1 MDPTDLLPLLEQ
13 LDDNVDDLEGVLEPL
28 LASTLVKSSNKLP
41 VMDKAKLHVLIT
53 YTLESL
59 IFSYLRLHGVDAKQ
73 HPVFRELTR
82 VKQYFEKIKALE
94 TEPEERSMTLDKA
107 AANRFIKHGLVSVD
121 LSIVWQ
127 WLLTKVPQSGNDKY
141 DLERAEKQ
149 AKERARAQFKADML
163 ARKSMEASKA
173 QTSNDSDDDDS
184 EGGVNVTTAAE
195 PQADTSQPEKTEKD
209 SQKKSK
215 GEYKSQSSKAKK
227 ERKISKATLKEEKK
241 ERRLK
246 KEEARKARKAQ

>member
-13 LDDNVDDLEGVLEPL
+13 LDDNVDDLEAVLEPL
-28 LASTLVKSSNKLP
+28 LTSTLVKSSNKLP

-107 AANRFIKHGLVSVD
+107 AASRFIKHGL
-121 LSIVWQ
+121 
-127 WLLTKVPQSGNDKY
+127 SGNDKY

-173 QTSNDSDDDDS
+173 QSSNDSDDDDS
-184 EGGVNVTTAAE
+184 EGGVDVTTAAE
-195 PQADTSQPEKTEKD
+195 PQADTSQPEKIEKD

-215 GEYKSQSSKAKK
+215 GEHKSQSSKAKK

>member
-13 LDDNVDDLEGVLEPL
+13 LDDNVDDLEAVLQPL
-28 LASTLVKSSNKLP
+28 LTSTLLKNSNKLP

-94 TEPEERSMTLDKA
+94 TEPEERPMTLDKGA
-107 AANRFIKHGLVSVD
+107 ASRFIKHGLA
-121 LSIVWQ
+121 
-127 WLLTKVPQSGNDKY
+127 GNDKY

-149 AKERARAQFKADML
+149 AKERARAQLKAAMFAL
-163 ARKSMEASKA
+163 KSIDATNG
-173 QTSNDSDDDDS
+173 QPDSDDDDS
-184 EGGVNVTTAAE
+184 EGGVDLATAAE
-195 PQADTSQPEKTEKD
+195 PRVDTNHTEKTEKD

-215 GEYKSQSSKAKK
+215 GEHKLEDSKAKK
-227 ERKISKATLKEEKK
+227 ERKINTAAMKEK
-241 ERRLK
+241 K

>member
-1 MDPTDLLPLLEQ
+1 SSNFSSKLHLTAMDPTDLLPLLEQ
-13 LDDNVDDLEGVLEPL
+13 LDDNVDDLEIVLQPL
-28 LASTLVKSSNKLP
+28 LASTLLKNSNKLP

-94 TEPEERSMTLDKA
+94 TEPEERPMTLDKA
-107 AANRFIKHGLVSVD
+107 AAGRFIKHGLA
-121 LSIVWQ
+121 
-127 WLLTKVPQSGNDKY
+127 GNDKY

-149 AKERARAQFKADML
+149 AKERARAEFKAAML
-163 ARKSMEASKA
+163 ARKSIEASKA
-173 QTSNDSDDDDS
+173 QSSNDSDDDDS
-184 EGGVNVTTAAE
+184 EGGVDIATAAQ
-195 PQADTSQPEKTEKD
+195 PQVDTNHPGKAEKD
-209 SQKKSK
+209 SKKTSK
-215 GEYKSQSSKAKK
+215 GEPKSENSKSKK
-227 ERKISKATLKEEKK
+227 ERKINKATLKEEKK

-246 KEEARKARKAQ
+246 KEDSRKARKAQ

>member
-13 LDDNVDDLEGVLEPL
+13 LDDNVDDLEGVLQPL
-28 LASTLVKSSNKLP
+28 LASTLLKSSNKLP

-82 VKQYFEKIKALE
+82 VKQYFEKIKVLE
-94 TEPEERSMTLDKA
+94 TEPEERPMTLDKA
-107 AANRFIKHGLVSVD
+107 AAGRFIKHGLA
-121 LSIVWQ
+121 
-127 WLLTKVPQSGNDKY
+127 GNDKY

-163 ARKSMEASKA
+163 ARKTIEASKA
-173 QTSNDSDDDDS
+173 QSNNDSDDDDS
-184 EGGVNVTTAAE
+184 EGGVDVATAAE
-195 PQADTSQPEKTEKD
+195 PQIDINHTGKTEKD
-209 SQKKSK
+209 SKKK
-215 GEYKSQSSKAKK
+215 PLGERKAENGKTKK
-227 ERKISKATLKEEKK
+227 ERKISKATLKEGKK

-246 KEEARKARKAQ
+246 KEEARKARNA